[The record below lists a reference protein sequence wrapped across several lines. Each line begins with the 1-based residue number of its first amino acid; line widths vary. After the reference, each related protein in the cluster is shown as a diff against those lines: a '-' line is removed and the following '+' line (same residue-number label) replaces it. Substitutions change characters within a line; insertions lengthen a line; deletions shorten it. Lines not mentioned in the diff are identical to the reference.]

1 MRKRYHLF
9 FSGTVQG
16 VGFRYTARA
25 LAEKHSIN
33 GWVANLIDGRVELE
47 IEGENPDI
55 KSFLNDLRDEF
66 KSYLTATEKEELVP
80 LNEETGFHIKFLQ

>member
-47 IEGENPDI
+47 IEGENSDI
-55 KSFLNDLRDEF
+55 NSFMNDLREEF
-66 KSYLTATEKEELVP
+66 KSYLTTIEKEELAP